1 MIRSDFTAAVIEDVI
16 VVIDENRGRMSVTN
30 DIENVVA
37 YLFTNAGFGD
47 WPIVYR
53 DSEGRW
59 EGVQIDERRRFKAFR
74 YVGALD
80 VTEAVR
86 KAKEL
91 RRRGDL

>member
-1 MIRSDFTAAVIEDVI
+1 MIRSDFTATRVDGVI
-16 VVIDENRGRMSVTN
+16 VVIDENIGGTSVTN

-37 YLFTNAGFGD
+37 YIFTNCGFGD
-47 WPIVYR
+47 CPLVYR

-59 EGVQIDERRRFKAFR
+59 DGVTVKDGRFVGFR

-80 VTEAVR
+80 APEAIR